1 MDDVLHMMLQ
11 TLIEGQK
18 RTETRLSAIEQS
30 LAEKRGERRV
40 SLWVAGAVAGYL
52 GSLAPTLVRLF
63 GHHV

>member
-1 MDDVLHMMLQ
+1 MDDVMHMMLQ

-18 RTETRLSAIEQS
+18 RAESRLSAIEQT

-40 SLWVAGAVAGYL
+40 SLWVAGAAAGYL
-52 GSLAPTLVRLF
+52 GSLAPTLVKLF